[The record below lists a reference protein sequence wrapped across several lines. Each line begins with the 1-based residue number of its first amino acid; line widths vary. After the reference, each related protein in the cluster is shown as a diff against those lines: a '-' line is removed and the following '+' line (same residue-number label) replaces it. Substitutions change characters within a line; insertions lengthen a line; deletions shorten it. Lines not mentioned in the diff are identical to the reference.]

1 MPFYTTEIPDLLL
14 FEPRVFEDR
23 RGYFYESFNQ
33 KEFSEISG
41 INLPFVQDNH
51 SLSKYGVLRGLHFQN
66 PPYQQA
72 KLIKVVQ
79 GEIYDVAVDLRK
91 ESANFGQWLGFRLS
105 AENKKQLYVPR
116 GFAHGFVVL
125 SSTAEVLY
133 KCDNFYAPQA
143 EGGIIFNDSTLAI
156 DWPLKESEMIVSEKD
171 LKLPSFLEF
180 CRQIGVEYSN
190 NSFKS

>member
-51 SLSKYGVLRGLHFQN
+51 SFSQYGVLRGLHFQN
-66 PPYQQA
+66 PPHQQA

-91 ESANFGQWLGFRLS
+91 ESATFGKWLGFRLS
-105 AENKKQLYVPR
+105 AENKKQLYIPR

-125 SSTAEVLY
+125 SQVAEVLY

-171 LKLPSFLEF
+171 LKLPRFSEL
-180 CRQIGVEYSN
+180 VLS
-190 NSFKS
+190 